1 MAGGDNVAL
10 AKAPTNS
17 LRTRMRTL
25 SVTMVWGVCPTSMLA
40 DRPTSM
46 LLNEESKTLDTDVLL
61 ADGVIEVVELALAA
75 RDLGVS
81 LLVGVVVVVV
91 EEASAN

>member
-1 MAGGDNVAL
+1 
-10 AKAPTNS
+10 
-17 LRTRMRTL
+17 
-25 SVTMVWGVCPTSMLA
+25 MLA

-75 RDLGVS
+75 RDLGVL